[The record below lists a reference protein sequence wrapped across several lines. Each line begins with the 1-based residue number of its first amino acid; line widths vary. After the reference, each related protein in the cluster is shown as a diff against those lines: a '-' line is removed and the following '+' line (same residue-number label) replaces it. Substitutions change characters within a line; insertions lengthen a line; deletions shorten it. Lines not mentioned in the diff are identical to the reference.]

1 MELKLD
7 IDGALNQSIREI
19 VEEKIKSEEVI
30 LDSSRIQS
38 KIDMQIHNQ
47 VSERLSSEINM
58 YFDRYY
64 NTSEGNIGGNAKR
77 DLDDIVKE
85 KFREKVQEEVNK
97 FIKSIPEETMT
108 KIVIEMFGA
117 SLAQYMM
124 SGIVSTMD
132 SYRNMSDS
140 RMFSIAEN
148 ILRNHG
154 FNI

>member
-7 IDGALNQSIREI
+7 IDQALNDSIKEI

-38 KIDMQIHNQ
+38 KIDIQIHNQ
-47 VSERLSSEINM
+47 VSERLSSEIRT
-58 YFDRYY
+58 YFNKYY
-64 NTSEGNIGGNAKR
+64 NTEDGEIRGEAKR

-97 FIKSIPEETMT
+97 FIKSIPEETMS
-108 KIVIEMFGA
+108 KIVIEMFSI
-117 SLAQYMM
+117 SLAQYMI
-124 SGIVSTMD
+124 SGIASTMD
-132 SYRNMSDS
+132 NYRNISDN
-140 RMFSIAEN
+140 RMICIAEN
-148 ILRNHG
+148 IMRNHG